1 MVLVFFGM
9 TASGKSTLATAWA
22 ERVGAPYYNTD
33 RVRKELVGLQA
44 TDQRPDAVG
53 CGIYSAQWTER
64 TYAAMLARATAD
76 LAAGAA
82 TVVLDGSYARREDRE
97 GVRRMAAAT
106 GARCVFVW
114 CLCSDEEVGRRLAL
128 RRRDPGAVSDGRW
141 EIYLHQL
148 QTFARPHP
156 NQEADCLAFNTE
168 RAVGELLAELE
179 RKLAG

>member
-1 MVLVFFGM
+1 MFVAAVRRNRPWLWVCYALTMMLSILVSVYLVL
-9 TASGKSTLATAWA
+9 
-22 ERVGAPYYNTD
+22 
-33 RVRKELVGLQA
+33 LV
-44 TDQRPDAVG
+44 PV
-53 CGIYSAQWTER
+53 
-64 TYAAMLARATAD
+64 YAAMLARATAD

-156 NQEADCLAFNTE
+156 DQEADCLAFNTE